1 MNMKIKFLLQIAVI
15 MAICT
20 ASVIGGIIWDGW
32 AGGIFAVVCWV
43 ITYLILRISTM
54 ILGGM
59 DVLFSSPKQG
69 RIKAVTKGNRT
80 VGFIAHLKG
89 LTGELPAENPGDDNY
104 VGPVHIDEVSGM
116 ILPGEEKIWD
126 IWWIMFGVR
135 FIGFNTIKR
144 FDTERRT
151 VGADGKPVIEK
162 VTASSLH
169 FANTYP
175 FWFDDLET
183 KNGNKGDLGFTISLQ
198 TTNASESLKYADF
211 VQVIVPSVQ
220 AGSKDFVT
228 ENTVKS
234 LLETKNETINSVKSF
249 ISFMRL
255 LNQDRVGNISLH
267 RKVGQLVTAANLTH
281 IVFED
286 AISKALE
293 AAEEAKR
300 QGAAAVKK
308 AKLEADAQVQ
318 KARGDKATK
327 QVDVDILKEKKD
339 IFAQP
344 GGKEAAVVETSRQLS
359 EAIGKHPGTLVL
371 GQQVMPT
378 LPIN

>member
-1 MNMKIKFLLQIAVI
+1 